1 MNAPLDLPPDPQQQ
15 RQQKRLAWTLVL
27 LAMACTLVGGVIYGG
42 RLAASWLGDRIGA
55 VTPGESSESG
65 AVDLVI
71 AVSPAMKPTFD
82 RLIQTFNEQSLQ
94 AASGERPTTL
104 PIRTLEMAPDKMVHE
119 GTESTPP
126 FQALAPDSSLWLD
139 QLEQRWAEITGSSN
153 GDSIIP
159 IAVQRTS
166 TPVRYATS
174 PIVIVAWESVA
185 RELSWPYEPVGWQQ
199 IQRRA
204 TEDPDFKWNHPSTN
218 NASGLLAT
226 LAEFYAGAGLTRG
239 LTEEAATAPA
249 TLEYVRAVEAT
260 IRFYGEGEAVI
271 LQRLRAE
278 GRAFLDAFVAQ
289 EQVVIAWNQEQP
301 AERLVA
307 IYPAEGTLWADHPLA
322 LLELEY
328 LSRAQRNTYQEFTAF
343 LLGEEAQ
350 EILLSSG
357 YRPADLSLSLAERDS
372 PFGSVPAAAGDDSHP
387 AVDWRQPQ
395 TTLQMPSRQVVEV
408 VQNVW
413 WYTKR
418 PTNVFLVVDT
428 SGSMQEGNRME
439 NTKAALLAF
448 IDNIQGDRDQVGLIE
463 FGTGI
468 KRLEPLRPL
477 TDEGREHYQ
486 RVIRAMTPTGRTA
499 LLDAVLAAQQEILK
513 SGDTEAINAIVV
525 MTDGLENAS
534 RYTAQDVRRAFEG
547 AGTQRI
553 VIFTIGFGSDADVML
568 LQEIAGAGQGQFR
581 MADETDIEELYRVIS
596 TYF

>member
-1 MNAPLDLPPDPQQQ
+1 MNAPLDLPPNPQQQ
-15 RQQKRLAWTLVL
+15 RRQTRLAWTLVL
-27 LAMACTLVGGVIYGG
+27 LAMACTLAGGVIYGG
-42 RLAASWLGDRIGA
+42 RLATRWLGDRIGA
-55 VTPGESSESG
+55 VASGESRDS

-82 RLIQTFNEQSLQ
+82 RLVQTFNERASQT
-94 AASGERPTTL
+94 ASGERPTTL
-104 PIRTLEMAPDKMVHE
+104 PIRTLEMAPDKMVQQ

-139 QLEQRWAEITGSSN
+139 QLEQRWAEITGSGN

-322 LLELEY
+322 LLELET
-328 LSRAQRNTYQEFTAF
+328 LSKAQRRTYQQFTAF

-350 EILLSSG
+350 SVLLSAG

-372 PFGSVPAAAGDDSHP
+372 PFGPVSAASGDDSHP

-477 TDEGREHYQ
+477 TDEGRDHYQ
-486 RVIRAMTPTGRTA
+486 RVIRAMTPSGRTA
-499 LLDAVLAAQQEILK
+499 LLDAVVAAHQEILK
-513 SGDTEAINAIVV
+513 AGDTEAINAIVV

-534 RYTAQDVRRAFEG
+534 RYTPQDVRRAFEG
-547 AGTQRI
+547 TDTQHI
-553 VIFTIGFGSDADVML
+553 VIFTIGFGADADVKL
-568 LQEIAGAGQGQFR
+568 LQEIAAAGRGQFK